1 MKICC
6 ENGKENRR
14 QRYGIELIGK
24 TRSFSK
30 DFATHYRIRECP
42 LPLIGYLTDKM
53 EI

>member
-14 QRYGIELIGK
+14 QRDKIELIRK

-30 DFATHYRIRECP
+30 GFATHCRIRECP
-42 LPLIGYLTDKM
+42 PLPIGYLTDKM